1 MNENE
6 DFQYPTSQS
15 QRRGNGSDTHAAG
28 LGETVRGS
36 LSQARQR
43 LGDTVTQAQERSRQV
58 VDSTTGYIQRWPF
71 SALAVAAGV
80 GLLIGWMLAT
90 QARDD
95 EDASIERR
103 WWR

>member
-6 DFQYPTSQS
+6 DFQFPTSQS
-15 QRRGNGSDTHAAG
+15 KRHGNGADQQAAR
-28 LGETVRGS
+28 LGESVRGS
-36 LSQARQR
+36 LSQARQK
-43 LGDTVTQAQERSRQV
+43 LGDSVTQAQERSRQM

-71 SALAVAAGV
+71 STLAAAAGI

-90 QARDD
+90 QSRHEDD
-95 EDASIERR
+95 ESIERR